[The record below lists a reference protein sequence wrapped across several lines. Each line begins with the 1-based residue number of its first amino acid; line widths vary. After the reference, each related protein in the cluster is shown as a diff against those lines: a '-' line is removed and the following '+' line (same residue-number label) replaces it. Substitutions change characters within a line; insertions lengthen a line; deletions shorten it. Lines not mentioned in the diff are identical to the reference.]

1 MSIILPFKN
10 KLRQFLIDYKID
22 LTKNLEYDRLTNV
35 ILKTVLKSDTQTI
48 DVGCHKGEILD
59 LILKYAPQGHHY
71 AFEPLPD
78 FYKNLVEKYSNQ
90 KNVSIYNNALSN
102 ANGETEFTF
111 VKNNPAYSGFIERD
125 YDNKEVQIE
134 KIKVQKAVLDE
145 IIPKDAN
152 IGLMKIDV
160 EGAELQVLE
169 GSVETLKRCKPIIVF
184 EHGMGASDFYG
195 TLPKDIFNILHD
207 SCGYQIYTLKSFT
220 GKKNPL
226 TYEEFNAKFFSR
238 KDYYFVA
245 SH

>member
-22 LTKNLEYDRLTNV
+22 LTKNLEYDRLTHV

-102 ANGETEFTF
+102 TAGETEFTF

-145 IIPKDAN
+145 IIPKEAN

-169 GSVETLKRCKPIIVF
+169 GSVETLKRCKPVIVF

-195 TLPKDIFNILHD
+195 TLPKDIFNLLHD